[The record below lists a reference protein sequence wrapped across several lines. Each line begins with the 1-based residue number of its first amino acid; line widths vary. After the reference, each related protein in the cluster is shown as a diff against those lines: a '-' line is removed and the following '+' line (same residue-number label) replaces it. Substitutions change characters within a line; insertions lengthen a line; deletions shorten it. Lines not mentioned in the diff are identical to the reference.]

1 MVMALND
8 NPKNKTDIHES
19 RVKSINQQNVLITA
33 PPSPLHTLFERES
46 ITFAQLRRGWEEKK
60 KVVTLQWKNL
70 AASISTKLVKADV
83 IRGQA

>member
-1 MVMALND
+1 MALND
-8 NPKNKTDIHES
+8 NPKNKIDIHES
-19 RVKSINQQNVLITA
+19 RVKSINQQNVLINA

-46 ITFAQLRRGWEEKK
+46 ISFAQLRRGWEKK